1 MPQGPDKIGVHLG
14 HRFLLGQSGQL
25 LAKRRLLHDRIVQL
39 GVGVGQLH
47 AENIELETLGNG
59 RVAALAFGER
69 TERGRVIVDKHRAGQ
84 LVLSEWRL
92 DLLAAVA
99 ETGSLSRAAERL
111 DVPYRTAWHKLKA
124 VEEQLGVRLLET
136 QSGGTGGGGSSLTP
150 EAHELIRRFR
160 RVRHGVS
167 ELVSKRFELEFADW
181 LG

>member
-1 MPQGPDKIGVHLG
+1 MRQKRIPGKSRRPPNQLEARSKIWC
-14 HRFLLGQSGQL
+14 
-25 LAKRRLLHDRIVQL
+25 
-39 GVGVGQLH
+39 
-47 AENIELETLGNG
+47 E
-59 RVAALAFGER
+59 
-69 TERGRVIVDKHRAGQ
+69 RAGQ